1 MGGSGAGDLMFGG
14 ERNDMLYGNAPNS
27 ADPSKDAAGNGILF
41 GGTGNDLLYGGKG
54 DDVLLGGTDS
64 DHLHGG
70 AGNDFLVF
78 SHDNRLMDGGEGIDI
93 LLGAKPDDLLDG
105 IGGKSIAG
113 IELAICGDGIEKLTN
128 LTDLQSKLAT
138 TGLKIADDHV
148 EISLDDNFWRHDS
161 SADENVF
168 VHGTGDHQ
176 MKLTLSGG
184 RSHEETH
191 DQVQQLI
198 VKFNA

>member
-1 MGGSGAGDLMFGG
+1 MGGSGAGDLMFVG
-14 ERNDMLYGNAPNS
+14 EGNDMLYGNAPNS
-27 ADPSKDAAGNGILF
+27 ADPSKDA
-41 GGTGNDLLYGGKG
+41 TGNDILF
-54 DDVLLGGTDS
+54 GGTDS

-105 IGGKSIAG
+105 IGGKSIAV

-128 LTDLQSKLAT
+128 LTDLQSKLAS

>member
-1 MGGSGAGDLMFGG
+1 MGGSGAGDLTFGG
-14 ERNDMLYGNAPNS
+14 AGNDMLYGNAPNS
-27 ADPSKDAAGNGILF
+27 AEPSKDVAGNDILF
-41 GGTGNDLLYGGKG
+41 
-54 DDVLLGGTDS
+54 GGTDS

-128 LTDLQSKLAT
+128 LTDLQSKLAQR
-138 TGLKIADDHV
+138 G
-148 EISLDDNFWRHDS
+148 
-161 SADENVF
+161 
-168 VHGTGDHQ
+168 
-176 MKLTLSGG
+176 
-184 RSHEETH
+184 
-191 DQVQQLI
+191 
-198 VKFNA
+198 